1 MSNIILKYNLL
12 DEIGQQEVQDFIDFL
27 LSKRAK
33 KEQPQKE
40 AQKVEPENEVLEAE
54 NSMSKFREKLLKMPV
69 WTEEEVA
76 ISMPFSRI
84 SWISILIIE
93 PSSFSFFFVISFSTF
108 FLMCWT

>member
-33 KEQPQKE
+33 KEQPKKK
-40 AQKVEPENEVLEAE
+40 AQKVEPENEVQQEETFMEKYRKNLLEI
-54 NSMSKFREKLLKMPV
+54 SV

-76 ISMPFSRI
+76 VFDENRK
-84 SWISILIIE
+84 L
-93 PSSFSFFFVISFSTF
+93 FNK
-108 FLMCWT
+108 WTVEEL

>member
-40 AQKVEPENEVLEAE
+40 AQKVEPENEVQQEETFMEKYRKNLLEI
-54 NSMSKFREKLLKMPV
+54 SV

-76 ISMPFSRI
+76 VFDENRK
-84 SWISILIIE
+84 L
-93 PSSFSFFFVISFSTF
+93 FNK
-108 FLMCWT
+108 WTVEEL